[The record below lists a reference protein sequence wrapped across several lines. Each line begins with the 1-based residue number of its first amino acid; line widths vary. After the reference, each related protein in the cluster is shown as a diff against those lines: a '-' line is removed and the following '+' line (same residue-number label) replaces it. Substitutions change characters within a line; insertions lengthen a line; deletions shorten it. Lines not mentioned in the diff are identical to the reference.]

1 MATLAGNVTMIPH
14 HLNFRP
20 RLVTPT
26 DSMDSSSDQ
35 YERDSPNAVDQNS
48 YSSDDTVLSVGN
60 ETENRPPVPET
71 PAEEST
77 LSFKNIE
84 NHLNALSQI
93 ANNTLKSDNLIIET
107 VRGSASPAAVVTNVR
122 LSPSNSSSR
131 SFGGDCPSP
140 TNNFLF
146 KSEHHGSFKS
156 EHLGCFGFR
165 SEQMNFRTGETNSSL
180 CSPRSVRSDGVES
193 PGSPESRY
201 QAASPFFTQTN
212 HSSHTSGA
220 SNQPSSPQNSD
231 TNNSNESAAS
241 LNQGSLKFSID
252 NILKADFGRSK
263 ILDPITIRKTKPP
276 PCRRPSTDKLGS
288 LANLHVATEKLSG
301 FPGEYRLQ
309 EKVRNSANVKGDG
322 GSDGGDKGPV
332 DLSPKSDGTN
342 ENKGKDGQPMLWPAW
357 VYCTRY
363 SDRPS
368 SDFVGIRSP
377 RTRRIKKPG
386 TKSTVPEEKRP
397 RTAFSG
403 AQLARLKNEFA
414 ENRYLTE
421 RRRQQLS
428 AELGLNEAQ
437 IKIWFQNK
445 RAKIKKASGQKN
457 PLALQLMAQG
467 LYNHSTIPLTKEEEE
482 LEKMQAQGG
491 KVS

>member
-1 MATLAGNVTMIPH
+1 MAALTSNVAMIPH
-14 HLNFRP
+14 LLAFRP

-26 DSMDSSSDQ
+26 ESMDSSSDHF
-35 YERDSPNAVDQNS
+35 ERNSPHIDQNS
-48 YSSDDTVLSVGN
+48 CSSDDTVLSVGN
-60 ETENRPPVPET
+60 ENENQPNTAPQVA
-71 PAEEST
+71 PAEEPEST

-93 ANNTLKSDNLIIET
+93 TNSTLRNEHTDT
-107 VRGSASPAAVVTNVR
+107 VRVSSSPVSSSAHHR
-122 LSPSNSSSR
+122 LSPSNSSTK

-140 TNNFLF
+140 QNNYLF
-146 KSEHHGSFKS
+146 KSEIGGFKS

-165 SEQMNFRTGETNSSL
+165 SEQFNFRTGETSSSL
-180 CSPRSVRSDGVES
+180 CSPRSVRSDGGDS
-193 PGSPESRY
+193 PGSPGSRC
-201 QAASPFFTQTN
+201 QAASPFYHSHSSQTN
-212 HSSHTSGA
+212 
-220 SNQPSSPQNSD
+220 PSVNPPSPQNSD
-231 TNNSNESAAS
+231 PNISNESAAS
-241 LNQGSLKFSID
+241 INQESLKFSID

-263 ILDPITIRKTKPP
+263 ILDPITIRKSKP
-276 PCRRPSTDKLGS
+276 PCRRTS
-288 LANLHVATEKLSG
+288 AEKLSG
-301 FPGEYRLQ
+301 LAALHVGEKLSSFPGEYRLQ
-309 EKVRNSANVKGDG
+309 EKGRTLSTSPGILK
-322 GSDGGDKGPV
+322 SDGCGTDGEKGPV
-332 DLSPKSDGTN
+332 DLSPKGDGVCDSKG
-342 ENKGKDGQPMLWPAW
+342 ERGKDGQPILWPAW

-368 SDFVGIRSP
+368 SGP

-386 TKSTVPEEKRP
+386 TKAAVPEEKRP

-482 LEKMQAQGG
+482 LEKLQSQG
-491 KVS
+491 KIS

>member
-1 MATLAGNVTMIPH
+1 MAALAGNVAMIPH
-14 HLNFRP
+14 HLVFRP

-26 DSMDSSSDQ
+26 DSMDSSSDHF
-35 YERDSPNAVDQNS
+35 ERDQNS
-48 YSSDDTVLSVGN
+48 CCSDDTVLSVGN
-60 ETENRPPVPET
+60 ENENRPTNAPEIAPT
-71 PAEEST
+71 EEEGST

-93 ANNTLKSDNLIIET
+93 ANMRHESIDSAR
-107 VRGSASPAAVVTNVR
+107 VSGSPLSSTANHR

-140 TNNFLF
+140 PGNLLF
-146 KSEHHGSFKS
+146 KSEHAGFKS

-165 SEQMNFRTGETNSSL
+165 SEQLNFRTGETSSSL
-180 CSPRSVRSDGVES
+180 CSPRSVRSDGGES
-193 PGSPESRY
+193 PGSPGSRY
-201 QAASPFFTQTN
+201 QSTSPFYHST
-212 HSSHTSGA
+212 HSSHTTTSA
-220 SNQPSSPQNSD
+220 HPPSPQNSD
-231 TNNSNESAAS
+231 NNNSNESAAS
-241 LNQGSLKFSID
+241 INHGSLKFSID

-263 ILDPITIRKTKPP
+263 ILDPITIRKSKPP
-276 PCRRPSTDKLGS
+276 PCRRPSSEKAGAALGVS
-288 LANLHVATEKLSG
+288 EKLSS

-309 EKVRNSANVKGDG
+309 EKACNLSSVTLRRESGGD
-322 GSDGGDKGPV
+322 GDKGPV
-332 DLSPKSDGTN
+332 DLSPKGDGGSESKT
-342 ENKGKDGQPMLWPAW
+342 EKGKDGQPLLWPAW

-368 SDFVGIRSP
+368 SGP

-386 TKSTVPEEKRP
+386 TKPAIPEEKRP

-467 LYNHSTIPLTKEEEE
+467 LYNHSTIPLSKEEEE
-482 LEKMQAQGG
+482 LEKMQG
-491 KVS
+491 KLS